1 MSIRKLFDSNK
12 PQTVLVST
20 NLEEEV
26 VKNAPELESADN
38 VREQIKRIN
47 RYIPAVDFADPANF
61 VTYGSAQSYYEDA
74 VSRIYREFP
83 YDGSEEEITRFH
95 NESNYLDLY
104 IFDNRYPRTTGY
116 AIFSSDGWSGATP
129 SLVSGWG
136 SSSAP
141 EYISFVGGP
150 HTASGGMP
158 AGTLHYTFTGSNY
171 YDTDIYGTDGTLALD
186 RVGSRESNLN
196 YDLSKGVS
204 VEFWLNKDTWL
215 TASTEKEVIFDLW
228 NGSVSSSAGYGRFL
242 LYVTGATDGAD
253 PLYLHL
259 GSGSNTADISLLSSA
274 YTTASI
280 ADGAWHHYAVTVQS
294 GSTGLTTKAY
304 VDGTLNKTTTSAID
318 FGAVTG
324 SLKAFIGALQTA
336 PSGAA
341 FASTTM
347 TGYGKLSGSIDEFR
361 YWKSKRDEKD
371 IQNNWWTQV
380 RGGTNEEIANA
391 ELGVYYKFNEGITSV
406 TATDSVVLDYSGR
419 ITNGT
424 WVGYPGSSARS
435 TGSAIDSS
443 AAVVA
448 DTVEYKDPIIYS
460 THPDVSALYD
470 ELSSSGSVH
479 DYENQASIKDSI
491 PSWII
496 DQDETQ
502 GSNEVTRLTQIVGS
516 YFDTLNLQ
524 IKALPHLTDNT
535 YLTSSAKPTPFAR
548 NLLSSKGLE
557 VPEIFVDA
565 DILERFANRRSDRA
579 YELDLNEVKNLI
591 YQNIYNNLTY
601 IYKSKGTEKAFRN
614 LIRCYGIGDEV
625 VQFNAYGNNA
635 EFKFEDTD
643 YSTITRKNFVDFNH
657 PDRFGGIVYQSSS
670 ATNSETT
677 GITHVTGTNRYLP
690 NTAEVE
696 VFFPRKYEFSNPQ
709 YFHTPFLSSSIF
721 GHHNSQGETNF
732 DWLATAADDKNFQ
745 LYFVRTHLNSRDG
758 YFQLRNRAGTLNL
771 TSSVYSN
778 VYDNQKW
785 NFAVRIKHEKYPYSN
800 GLTGS
805 TSNAHILEWYGV
817 NTEFGVVKNEFEVT
831 ASGLGNDYLTNDRRY
846 YIGADRTNYSG
857 SVVTN
862 SDVKVT
868 SIRHWASYLENEVI
882 VEHAKD
888 PANVGTKF
896 PSRNIAFNADSTSSG
911 VDNQTIPNI
920 ESLAMHWDFAQV
932 TGTDAGG
939 AFTVEDASSGSV
951 SLASRY
957 SNDGNLST
965 IIGSQYAGVAYFPA
979 ALSST
984 SVIDKEFLPTNRQ
997 RLPEV
1002 VNSADAVNVLSRDD
1016 ELYPRDAAV
1025 SQMFFAF
1032 EKSMYG
1038 IVSQEMVNYFGTI
1051 VEFNNLIGD
1060 VVNKYR
1066 GDYKGLRLL
1075 RQLFF
1080 EKIQN
1085 NPDLDKF
1092 IEYYK
1097 WIDNSLGIF
1106 LQQLVPAS
1114 ADVSDEIRTVVE
1126 DHILSRSKYDHKYPH
1141 LDYKGNE
1148 RFGGDDAKLEAR
1160 VKGIEELT
1168 YNWEFGHAPLNNLQS
1183 TSGRWWKDRAKRDN
1197 TAFGTAD
1204 PIDTARQDL
1213 NDIILSFN
1221 SASAEEFNESTGIGN
1236 TYFGSTYALRN
1247 FAQTTR
1253 TTVHLDKKIG
1263 GGYNY
1268 PPGHR
1273 PDALFSIT
1281 RRGTGNAN
1289 KLTFSNGDFKDLDL
1303 AETGEPIVTIKR
1315 RYEEVVG
1322 THDQDQNGYSTNK
1335 NNPLAVVYSSSAG
1348 ATGYRSDTAG
1358 VEFAGFHNDSYG
1370 PEYDVPMQGPFTD
1383 AHVGGYRHRHE
1394 DLTGDPTL
1402 TSSTTRAE
1410 AWFRNG
1416 TNYSSADYNFTRPSA
1431 SPQYRR
1437 GEGIKRPVNVENI
1450 QHRTGSNTIR
1460 MGNFDK
1466 RYEVVMTNSRRT
1478 NNSQFVKNE
1487 GFSTASVTSDVL
1499 GYVEALVDYAKPV
1512 RARTEHVIVNRFSA
1526 PGGPETAGDSQG
1538 GAGLDYVSSEL
1549 SPYNNLN
1556 YRNLTVRQ
1564 PLRTLLT
1571 ERSEQ
1576 FGLRS
1581 GSAVSALDYTS
1592 VTASF
1597 HKINRNGIKQL
1608 ESSSAGGIVTSSVF
1622 DNYYVQHMNP
1632 QSDLQYTWIT
1642 ASYVSTVGDIYG
1654 YLPYDGLASS
1664 SAGLVSAINFVS
1676 ASELVTAIGTG
1687 GGGRRVFLDR
1697 TQPGAAPTD
1706 FAGINTTIIEPI
1718 SASDFTI
1725 GYPPT
1730 VDVRNYYNYSDI
1742 GSFAENTFY
1751 SSSYI
1756 NTISVNASVKTYELL
1771 YSLNHILS
1779 HRGSV
1784 YGYNTWKQQR
1794 VGEGR
1799 LPRYFRENNIYT
1811 HTPKVGEPITVTVP
1825 GGTTTVP
1832 VRNRATLAVTQSSV
1846 DVAFRPLSYKLV
1858 VKTGENDK
1866 GEDINS
1872 IAVVKASFGNN
1883 LAFFEDSDF
1892 NEAIGAQIDFRDTP
1906 YRTLLNL
1913 YGRKNKQNSSLPI
1926 KRLSELRYSEVVYP
1940 SRANIYRDI
1949 IRGRTSFENNFWRDA
1964 RADRATKGE
1973 AKKSTNVAQI
1983 TVSQSAWALDAAV
1996 NFTTYY
2002 PGIVDNLGGIGQN
2015 NSASTRPGQLQ
2026 NLYVHYHAGTAS
2038 NARPGLI
2045 YARKQI
2051 YPLTG
2056 AVMPIWGM
2064 QNPEI
2069 ATPISD
2075 TNILAGQSLFRG
2087 EALWEAATQAG
2098 AYEGTSSTF
2107 VSSAAN
2113 PFYDDYEA
2121 YFADIRSKGKD
2132 YSIVPEFRISE
2143 HIDFYDANSDDFL
2156 KENQKLFSIFGTPT
2170 ASTVPQNSSEANF
2183 FKVFTNSDFMK
2194 HFELIKNDHER
2205 IADPHAITLKCKA
2218 IKKFVPYDGF
2228 YPAERTTEMVE
2239 QFIQDYSGSVN
2250 KISGQELG
2258 EGASLRTFLK
2268 PLFAPG
2274 ILYNT
2279 IKSGIAVDY
2288 PILEEGMTVTAG
2300 SNTPKRGITYEE
2312 TQFPVPV
2319 QFNEFITSAS
2329 YAILSS
2335 NRTESRNAVS
2345 RVVDHSQGWDDR
2357 IPFEAIIDPDN
2368 YLASKRIADDEPS
2381 NWARVRSVV
2390 SFDGTGGTK
2399 YKKMINN
2406 FFAESVNFFLPRG
2419 QLTKLESLPE
2429 TEFKT
2434 VTPGTPYGMRV
2445 KMWRSMDQSRLFSG
2459 SWGNFEVPQNTPE
2472 FGSTETRAARETFT
2486 MYSRPGAFGVPLA
2499 LYVSGNH
2506 NLWPGADTIPGTNY
2520 DFTPA
2525 NGIYG
2530 SHTPPYYDGECWF
2543 DIIFF
2548 PRGLETQFSSST
2560 PQIFQFKADET
2571 GEQYRPTL
2579 DEIFASPHP
2588 AIFANS
2594 GSENNNT
2601 PLAGSFTRKWRYDQE
2616 ALKNIAGS
2624 SYHVKSFTG
2633 GVATVPYVGPA
2644 SGPFMNE
2651 WAMQLDSCLNIF
2663 RKNRAGRR
2671 WSIQTK
2677 FETPMLNFN
2686 HVSTGSNTLTVT
2698 DDADAN
2704 SCIPRGMWHQFG
2716 RLPLDGEGVYLQ
2728 ITDIPSQWLNTH
2740 PSATLVPDPAGT
2752 ISSLNKSRYV
2762 NNESDVATYYNGYS
2776 VPIGSGS
2783 GYVQPE
2789 VQSLVDI
2796 CGFSTDPVRIGE
2808 VRNRK
2813 FLREAVI
2820 AVPFK
2825 IVDGER
2831 KFYRTFDPRQPES
2844 RISGESYRNLVN
2856 AMQRYVF
2863 PPTFDFV
2870 NNPEVTPV
2878 SMYVFEFKHEL
2889 TKDDLSKIW
2898 QNVTPNIGTEAQASF
2913 ATISH
2918 ELLANELL
2926 GDIEEAN
2933 AARPANMPYDDM
2945 DNQIQWM
2952 VFKVKQ
2958 RARGDY
2964 FEDVEYKDR
2973 SMPFYTYNWPYDFCS
2988 LVELAQLEVSMDF
3001 KKIPDTRKVRA
3012 KRVDLPDELALAD
3025 RGAGGTFV
3033 GDLNVFAET
3042 SFRPGFERIP
3052 GSVDTSR
3059 QGGDVVE
3066 ESGPIILGPGGF
3078 VDAETAASQT
3088 AREIAGNLEGGRTAV
3103 AGALNNTVGGQ
3114 ERAAPGMNELGS
3126 IETQDADG

>member
-1 MSIRKLFDSNK
+1 MSIKKLFDSNK

-47 RYIPAVDFADPANF
+47 RYIPAVDFSDPANF

-74 VSRIYREFP
+74 ISRIYREFP
-83 YDGSEEEITRFH
+83 YDGSEEEATRFH

-116 AIFSSDGWSGATP
+116 AVFSSNGWGTAGTA
-129 SLVSGWG
+129 VTGWG

-158 AGTLHYTFTGSNY
+158 AGTLHYTFTGSNV
-171 YDTDIYGTDGTLALD
+171 YDADIYGTDGTLALD

-204 VEFWLNKDTWL
+204 VEFWLNKSTWL
-215 TASTEKEVIFDLW
+215 TSSTEKEVVFDLW

-242 LYVTGATDGAD
+242 LYATGAADGAD

-259 GSGSNTADISLLSSA
+259 GSGSSTADISLLSSA

-280 ADGAWHHYAVTVQS
+280 ADAAWHHYAVTVQS

-304 VDGTLNKTTTSAID
+304 VDGTLNKTTTSAIN

-391 ELGVYYKFNEGITSV
+391 ELGVYYKFNEGITGD
-406 TATDSVVLDYSGR
+406 TATDSAVLDYSGR

-443 AAVVA
+443 TAVVA

-496 DQDETQ
+496 DQDETD

-524 IKALPHLTDNT
+524 IKALPNLTDNT

-579 YELDLNEVKNLI
+579 YELDLDEVKNLI

-643 YSTITRKNFVDFNH
+643 YSTITRKNFTDFNH

-677 GITHVTGTNRYLP
+677 GITHVTGTSRYLP

-721 GHHNSQGETNF
+721 GQHNSQGETNF
-732 DWLATAADDKNFQ
+732 DWLTTAADDKNFQ

-805 TSNAHILEWYGV
+805 TSNVHTLEWYGV
-817 NTEFGVVKNEFEVT
+817 NTEFGVVKSEFEVT
-831 ASGLGNDYLTNDRRY
+831 ASALGNEYLTNDRRY

-862 SDVKVT
+862 SDVKIT

-896 PSRNIAFNADSTSSG
+896 PSRNIAFSADSSTAG

-932 TGTDAGG
+932 TGTDGAG
-939 AFTVEDASSGSV
+939 AFTVEDASSGST

-984 SVIDKEFLPTNRQ
+984 SVIDKEFLPTSRQ

-1002 VNSADAVNVLSRDD
+1002 INSADAVNVLSRDD
-1016 ELYPRDAAV
+1016 ELYPRDAAP

-1085 NPDLDKF
+1085 SPDLDKF

-1126 DHILSRSKYDHKYPH
+1126 DHILSRSKYDHKYPQ

-1168 YNWEFGHAPLNNLQS
+1168 YNWQFGHAPLNNLQS
-1183 TSGRWWKDRAKRDN
+1183 TSARWWKERAKRDN
-1197 TAFGTAD
+1197 AIFDTAAT
-1204 PIDTARQDL
+1204 IDTARQDL

-1253 TTVHLDKKIG
+1253 TTVEFGKKIG

-1281 RRGTGNAN
+1281 KRGTGATD
-1289 KLTFSNGDFKDLDL
+1289 KLTVSKGSFEDLDI
-1303 AETGEPIVTIKR
+1303 AEAGEPIVTIKR
-1315 RYEEVVG
+1315 RFDDPLG
-1322 THDQDQNGYSTNK
+1322 TDNQNQNGYSTGK
-1335 NNPLAVVYSSSAG
+1335 NGIPAVLYSSSAG
-1348 ATGYRSDTAG
+1348 LTGYRANTTG
-1358 VEFAGFHNDSYG
+1358 IEFAGFHNDSYG
-1370 PEYDVPMQGPFTD
+1370 PEYDVPMQGPFSD

-1410 AWFRNG
+1410 AWYRDSA
-1416 TNYSSADYNFTRPSA
+1416 NYSSADYNFTRPSA

-1437 GEGIKRPVNVENI
+1437 GEGVKRPVNIENI
-1450 QHRTGSNTIR
+1450 QHRTGSNTVH

-1487 GFSTASVTSDVL
+1487 GFSTASVTTDVT
-1499 GYVEALVDYAKPV
+1499 GYVENLIDYVKPV
-1512 RARTEHVIVNRFSA
+1512 RARTEHAIVNRFSA
-1526 PGGPETAGDSQG
+1526 PGGPETAGDTQG
-1538 GAGLDYVSSEL
+1538 GAGLDFASSEL
-1549 SPYNNLN
+1549 SPYNSLN

-1597 HKINRNGIKQL
+1597 HKVNRNGIKHL

-1622 DNYYVQHMNP
+1622 DNYYVQHTIP
-1632 QSDLQYTWIT
+1632 QSDFQYTWIT
-1642 ASYVSTVGDIYG
+1642 ASYISTVGDIYG

-1676 ASELVTAIGTG
+1676 ASDVSAGGTFVDFVNLNTLINEPINTSDFTTGYPLTTAIGTYS
-1687 GGGRRVFLDR
+1687 
-1697 TQPGAAPTD
+1697 PTTFGTITD
-1706 FAGINTTIIEPI
+1706 EKVLNSIIN
-1718 SASDFTI
+1718 
-1725 GYPPT
+1725 
-1730 VDVRNYYNYSDI
+1730 
-1742 GSFAENTFY
+1742 
-1751 SSSYI
+1751 
-1756 NTISVNASVKTYELL
+1756 
-1771 YSLNHILS
+1771 
-1779 HRGSV
+1779 HRMGP

-1799 LPRYFRENNIYT
+1799 LPRHFRENNIYT

-1846 DVAFRPLSYKLV
+1846 DVAFKPLSYKLI

-1892 NEAIGAQIDFRDTP
+1892 NEAIGTQIDFRDTP

-1949 IRGRTSFENNFWRDA
+1949 IRGRTSFENNFWRDD
-1964 RADRATKGE
+1964 RDDRATKGK
-1973 AKKSTNVAQI
+1973 AKKSTNVAQV
-1983 TVSQSAWALDAAV
+1983 TVSQSAWALDAAI

-2069 ATPISD
+2069 AAPTSD
-2075 TNILAGQSLFRG
+2075 TNVLEPQSLFRG
-2087 EALWEAATQAG
+2087 EALWEAAAQAG
-2098 AYEGTSSTF
+2098 SYEGTSSTF

-2132 YSIVPEFRISE
+2132 YSIIPEFRISE

-2170 ASTVPQNSSEANF
+2170 ASTVPQNSSEADF

-2239 QFIQDYSGSVN
+2239 QFIQDYSSSVN
-2250 KISGQELG
+2250 KISGVELG
-2258 EGASLRTFLK
+2258 ENASLRTFLK

-2288 PILEEGMTVTAG
+2288 PILEESMTAIADN
-2300 SNTPKRGITYEE
+2300 NTPKRGLTYEE
-2312 TQFPVPV
+2312 TQFTVPA
-2319 QFNEFITSAS
+2319 QLNEFITSAS
-2329 YAILSS
+2329 YAIMSS
-2335 NRTESRNAVS
+2335 NRPESRNAVG

-2368 YLASKRIADDEPS
+2368 YLASKRVADDEPS
-2381 NWARVRSVV
+2381 NWARVRSVI

-2406 FFAESVNFFLPRG
+2406 FFAESTNFFLPNG
-2419 QLTKLESLPE
+2419 QLTRLESLPQR
-2429 TEFKT
+2429 EFKT

-2445 KMWRSMDQSRLFSG
+2445 KMWRSMDQPRLFSG

-2472 FGSTETRAARETFT
+2472 SGSTETKVARETFT

-2499 LYVSGNH
+2499 LYVTGNH
-2506 NLWPGADTIPGTNY
+2506 NLWPGADTVPGTNY
-2520 DFTPA
+2520 DFSPA

-2548 PRGLETQFSSST
+2548 PRGLETQFTGST
-2560 PQIFQFKADET
+2560 PHFFQFKADET

-2579 DEIFASPHP
+2579 DEIFASPHA
-2588 AIFANS
+2588 AIFTNS
-2594 GSENNNT
+2594 GSGNNNI

-2616 ALKNIAGS
+2616 SLKNIAGS

-2633 GVATVPYVGPA
+2633 GVATVPFVGPA

-2663 RKNRAGRR
+2663 RKNGRGNK

-2728 ITDIPSQWLNTH
+2728 ITDIPTQWLNTH

-2752 ISSLNKSRYV
+2752 ISSKNKSPYV

-2783 GYVQPE
+2783 VQVRPE

-2808 VRNRK
+2808 VRDRK
-2813 FLREAVI
+2813 FLREAVV

-2831 KFYRTFDPRQPES
+2831 KFYRTFDPRRSES
-2844 RISGESYRNLVN
+2844 RISGKSYRNLVS

-2870 NNPEVTPV
+2870 HNPDVTPF

-2889 TKDDLSKIW
+2889 SKDDLSKIW
-2898 QNVTPNIGTEAQASF
+2898 QNVTPSIGTEAQASF

-2964 FEDVEYKDR
+2964 FEDVENKGR

-3025 RGAGGTFV
+3025 RGAGAGLEGSRINANAANASGDTDTAV
-3033 GDLNVFAET
+3033 RPQLTSGDLA
-3042 SFRPGFERIP
+3042 
-3052 GSVDTSR
+3052 VDSR
-3059 QGGDVVE
+3059 
-3066 ESGPIILGPGGF
+3066 SA
-3078 VDAETAASQT
+3078 AETAASQT
-3088 AREIAGNLEGGRTAV
+3088 AGIIMGNLEGGRSGI
-3103 AGALNNTVGGQ
+3103 AGALNDTVGGQ
-3114 ERAAPGMNELGS
+3114 EGQAPGTNNLGG
-3126 IETQDADG
+3126 IGDQDIDG